1 MIRYG
6 AVKNTF
12 VLKDFSTDQV
22 IQEFRSAQKLFEFLG
37 GRVYASDVECKY
49 YGTFVKVLGD
59 HDWRLS
65 GEMELTSQNGKKK
78 TFKLLLKKELR

>member
-6 AVKNTF
+6 TVKNTF
-12 VLKDFSTDQV
+12 VLKDPSTDQV
-22 IQEFRSAQKLFEFLG
+22 IQEFRSAQKLFEYLG
-37 GRVYASDVECKY
+37 GHVYASDVECKY

-59 HDWRLS
+59 HDWRGS

-78 TFKLLLKKELR
+78 AFKLLLKKELR